1 MFADSLDGRR
11 DGSMTSTQCEDTGE
25 PLFWLW
31 NVSFKQALQVV
42 LTALCFE
49 GQAGFGFEDRE
60 HLAGVPK
67 EGKDPGKRKQEQ
79 RGKSG

>member
-1 MFADSLDGRR
+1 M
-11 DGSMTSTQCEDTGE
+11 
-25 PLFWLW
+25 
-31 NVSFKQALQVV
+31 SFKQALQVV

-49 GQAGFGFEDRE
+49 GQAGFGSEEKE

-67 EGKDPGKRKQEQ
+67 EGEDPGKRKQER